1 MAKTANVVR
10 LDLASIV
17 DQLGALKAQQ
27 ADLKKRAGT
36 LQAQL
41 VEAGVTE
48 ADGALY
54 RATISTHDVT
64 SIDWAAVAA
73 KLNPSHQ
80 LVTAHTSVA
89 ERTTVK
95 IVARRAA

>member
-1 MAKTANVVR
+1 MAQANVVR
-10 LDLASIV
+10 LDLAAIV

-54 RATISTHDVT
+54 RATISTHDVVT
-64 SIDWAAVAA
+64 VDWKAVAE
-73 KLNPSHQ
+73 KLEPSYQ
-80 LVTAHTSVA
+80 LITAHTSVA
-89 ERTTVK
+89 DRTTVK